1 RLQQIK
7 ENQNQTANIC
17 CCDGK
22 KTYELSMK
30 ELHTSDP
37 CPTVSKYLE
46 TDYIC
51 VRATHKTICEGST
64 VQIKCGRRQL
74 IFILGAYFGRQ
85 DKKTCSKGRPESEIQ
100 NCDCSKSV
108 TDIVA
113 HNCNGGN
120 SCNIEVSTKVLTDPC
135 TGTYKYLELAYE
147 CQSKKTSP

>member
-1 RLQQIK
+1 QNK
-7 ENQNQTANIC
+7 ENQNQT
-17 CCDGK
+17 

-64 VQIKCGRRQL
+64 KHLVDENISAGRRQL